1 MPTALLSPPAGTPV
15 TRAVAELLRD
25 DGWHTVS
32 TSDGPVDALI
42 VDPGLLDD
50 APVRG
55 AARGLLDLVEHTSFP
70 SRDDGGAAVVVV
82 GSRDQLGWG
91 ERPEHAAE
99 AAAVFG
105 VARSL
110 ALQLAPRGVTVN
122 VVAGLPAGDGPAAL
136 LPEPATAADLAATIA
151 FLAHPRSRYVTGQL
165 VFCDAGAALL
175 SSLSV

>member
-1 MPTALLSPPAGTPV
+1 
-15 TRAVAELLRD
+15 
-25 DGWHTVS
+25 
-32 TSDGPVDALI
+32 
-42 VDPGLLDD
+42 
-50 APVRG
+50 
-55 AARGLLDLVEHTSFP
+55 
-70 SRDDGGAAVVVV
+70 VVVV

-105 VARSL
+105 AARSL
-110 ALQLAPRGVTVN
+110 ALRLAPLGITVN

-136 LPEPATAADLAATIA
+136 LPEPATAADLAAAIA